1 MRVLPAQERSSLEIP
16 HEYLF
21 DDRGEL
27 KFIPDATDR
36 SLVRVTQG
44 RDHMVL
50 QIGGVIGRLPVTE
63 SLALDISPKFSIS
76 NLARLLA
83 LSDQSLD
90 RRVGVDRL
98 YDFTEWTGY
107 LPELLLRSFATEL
120 RAIRQE
126 GSHRNYQR
134 VSREDIPKPKLN
146 FRRSE
151 QQFWGRGIPT
161 RAVVEGFDFTIDNP
175 TNRILKAALRR
186 AIPLAS
192 GQGSLAKELT
202 VFAET
207 IRTYGLVSDAPRS
220 TIERS
225 FADALAE
232 LPRFKPHHSRAIWI
246 ARELINRSSEVLDFA
261 DRRLSLPSYLIN
273 LDRVFE
279 SYIRNVL
286 RSQLNALGA
295 QILVQDGNLKGFTK
309 PLLND
314 SDRFVVMPDI
324 LIFADDQVAP
334 RLVADVKYKTR
345 PKEEDRYQIITH
357 SLSYHCRKAM
367 LIYPK
372 RRGGPSGLIRLGEIG
387 PPSFPIELFEYH
399 FELDGVLEN
408 NENQLAHAAT
418 RLLGNDLAAPP
429 LMLADGQQIA
439 N

>member
-16 HEYLF
+16 HKYLF
-21 DDRGEL
+21 DEKGEL
-27 KFIPDATDR
+27 KFIPGATDR

-44 RDHMVL
+44 REHMVL

-107 LPELLLRSFATEL
+107 LPELLLRSFAMEL

-134 VSREDIPKPKLN
+134 VVREDIPKPKLN

-151 QQFWGRGIPT
+151 QKFWGRGIPT

-175 TNRILKAALRR
+175 TNRILKAALRF
-186 AIPLAS
+186 AIPLAR
-192 GQGSLAKELT
+192 GHRSLAHELT

-207 IRTYGLVSDAPRS
+207 IRSYGLVSDAPRGS
-220 TIERS
+220 VQHS
-225 FADALAE
+225 FADALAD
-232 LPRFKPHHSRAIWI
+232 LPGFKPHHRRAIWI
-246 ARELINRSSEVLDFA
+246 ARELIERSSEILDFA
-261 DRRLSLPSYLIN
+261 DRRLSLPSYLIK

-286 RSQLNALGA
+286 RSHLSALGA
-295 QILVQDGNLKGFTK
+295 SAVVQDGNLKGFTK
-309 PLLND
+309 ALLND
-314 SDRFVVMPDI
+314 SERFVVMPDI
-324 LIFADDQVAP
+324 LVFSNKQIEP
-334 RLVADVKYKTR
+334 RLVADVKYKTQ

-367 LIYPK
+367 LIYPA

-387 PPSFPIELFEYH
+387 PPSFPIALFEYH
-399 FELDGVLEN
+399 FGLDGVLED
-408 NENQLAHAAT
+408 NESQLA
-418 RLLGNDLAAPP
+418 RDVNQLLGNDLAAQP
-429 LMLADGQQIA
+429 LIIADG
-439 N
+439 

>member
-1 MRVLPAQERSSLEIP
+1 LRNVRIINAQERSSLEIP

-21 DDRGEL
+21 DDQGRL
-27 KFIPDATDR
+27 KLIPDATDR
-36 SLVRVTQG
+36 SLVQVTQG
-44 RDHMVL
+44 REHMVL

-90 RRVGVDRL
+90 RKVGVDRL

-120 RAIRQE
+120 RAMRQE
-126 GSHRNYQR
+126 GSHRNYKR

-161 RAVVEGFDFTIDNP
+161 RAVVEGFDFTLDNP

-192 GQGSLAKELT
+192 GQGSLAEELT
-202 VFAET
+202 VFAES
-207 IRTYGLVSDAPRS
+207 IRSYGLVSDAPRS
-220 TIERS
+220 SIERS
-225 FADALAE
+225 FSDALAE
-232 LPRFKPHHSRAIWI
+232 LPRFKFHHSRAIWI
-246 ARELINRSSEVLDFA
+246 ARELIIRSSVVLDFA

-286 RSQLNALGA
+286 RSRLRALRA
-295 QILVQDGNLKGFTK
+295 AFTVQDGNLKGFTK
-309 PLLND
+309 ALLND
-314 SDRFVVMPDI
+314 SERFVVMPDI
-324 LIFADDQVAP
+324 LVFGDGEVAP
-334 RLVADVKYKTR
+334 RMVADVKYKTR
-345 PKEEDRYQIITH
+345 PKEEDRYQIIAH
-357 SLSYHCRKAM
+357 SLSHHCRKAM

-372 RRGGPSGLIRLGEIG
+372 RPGGPSGLIRLGNIG
-387 PPSFPIELFEYH
+387 PPSFSIDLFEYH
-399 FELDGVLEN
+399 FELDGVLED
-408 NENQLAHAAT
+408 NENQLVYDAAH
-418 RLLGNDLAAPP
+418 LLGNALSARLLKSA
-429 LMLADGQQIA
+429 
-439 N
+439 